1 LGHIKKLGPRKE
13 GKKIKEEK
21 GSHVWADSVGPD
33 WAVWSDCFL
42 FSLSIFISILSCN
55 LFKLALN

>member
-1 LGHIKKLGPRKE
+1 MGHRKSTPKKRRE
-13 GKKIKEEK
+13 KIKGEK

-33 WAVWSDCFL
+33 WAVWSDHVL
-42 FSLSIFISILSCN
+42 FSLSIFVFILLCN